1 MDGILRSGNDLAK
14 FCRACR
20 DCVEG
25 YETAVRF
32 IGNDMGQ
39 CRLSDT
45 GGTVK

>member
-32 IGNDMGQ
+32 IGNDMASVVLPTPEGP
-39 CRLSDT
+39 
-45 GGTVK
+45 